1 MIVPAGG
8 PFRPVDPFPQIVA
21 CHCDNVVI
29 GQYERGPSLSIPD
42 LAVSGSSVYHA
53 HVADLTTLSSG
64 APDELSRPTMRDVAA
79 LARVA
84 LKTVSRV
91 INDEPGVSPELRGR
105 VLRAI
110 EQIGYRPNLTASS
123 LRRMDGK
130 TATLGTVLEN
140 VANPFS
146 SALQRAVE
154 DVAREHGLMVFASS
168 ADEDGERERAL
179 VLSFVSRRVDGLII
193 VPTAADHG
201 YLAAERRAGLVVVFV
216 DRPPRF
222 LDADAVVSA
231 NSDGG
236 AAAVRHLASHGHT
249 RIAFVGDLPVIYTAA
264 ERLAGYR
271 AGMRDGGLAVDETL
285 IRVGVRSVEA
295 ATDAVTELLTSADPP
310 TALFTAQN
318 LITEGAVHAL
328 RRLGCQ
334 DRVALVGFD
343 DFPMADLLQ
352 PAVTVI
358 AQDPTRLGE
367 VAASILFRRLAG
379 DRSPSETVTVPV
391 TLIAR
396 GSGEIRP
403 PA

>member
-1 MIVPAGG
+1 MSARTAYDAQVT
-8 PFRPVDPFPQIVA
+8 
-21 CHCDNVVI
+21 
-29 GQYERGPSLSIPD
+29 
-42 LAVSGSSVYHA
+42 
-53 HVADLTTLSSG
+53 DLTTLSKGASG
-64 APDELSRPTMRDVAA
+64 ELPRPTIRDVAA
-79 LARVA
+79 LARVG

-105 VLRAI
+105 VQRAI
-110 EQIGYRPNLTASS
+110 EQIGYRPNMTASS

-154 DVAREHGLMVFASS
+154 DVARAHRVMVFASS
-168 ADEDGERERAL
+168 ADEDAERERAL
-179 VLSFVSRRVDGLII
+179 VIAFVSRRVDGLII
-193 VPTAADHG
+193 VPTAADQS
-201 YLAAERRAGLVVVFV
+201 YLVAERRAGLAVVFL

-231 NSDGG
+231 NRDGS
-236 AAAVRHLASHGHT
+236 ATAVRHLASHGHA
-249 RIAFVGDLPVIYTAA
+249 RIALISDQPAIYTAA
-264 ERLAGYR
+264 ERQAGYR
-271 AGMRDGGLAVDETL
+271 DGMRDAGLVVDEAL

-295 ATDAVTELLTSADPP
+295 AADAVEELLSATGPP

-328 RRLGCQ
+328 RRLGLQ

-352 PAVTVI
+352 PAVTVV
-358 AQDPTRLGE
+358 AQDPARMGGL
-367 VAASILFRRLAG
+367 AASILFRRLAG
-379 DRSPSETVTVPV
+379 DRSPSETVIVPT

-403 PA
+403 GR

>member
-1 MIVPAGG
+1 
-8 PFRPVDPFPQIVA
+8 
-21 CHCDNVVI
+21 
-29 GQYERGPSLSIPD
+29 
-42 LAVSGSSVYHA
+42 
-53 HVADLTTLSSG
+53 
-64 APDELSRPTMRDVAA
+64 MREVAA
-79 LARVA
+79 LARVG

-105 VLRAI
+105 VRRAI
-110 EQIGYRPNLTASS
+110 EQIGYRPNLAASS
-123 LRRMDGK
+123 LRRIDGK
-130 TATLGTVLEN
+130 TAALGTVLDN

-154 DVAREHGLMVFASS
+154 DVARAHGTMVFASS

-179 VLSFVSRRVDGLII
+179 VFSFVSRRVDGLII
-193 VPTAADHG
+193 VPAAADQG
-201 YLAAERRAGLVVVFV
+201 YLAAERRAGLAVVFV

-231 NSDGG
+231 NRAGS
-236 AAAVRHLASHGHT
+236 AEAVRHLASHGHR
-249 RIAFVGDLPVIYTAA
+249 RIGFLGDLPEIYTAA

-271 AGMRDGGLAVDETL
+271 DGVRDSGLVVDEAL

-295 ATDAVTELLTSADPP
+295 AADAVTELLTMADPP
-310 TALFTAQN
+310 TALFTARN
-318 LITEGAVHAL
+318 MITEGAVPGL
-328 RRLGCQ
+328 RRLGLQ

-352 PAVTVI
+352 PALTVV

-379 DRSPSETVTVPV
+379 DRSPTETVTVPV

-403 PA
+403 RV